1 MKRIQQLSRHLIN
14 QIAAGE
20 VIERPASVV
29 KELVENSV
37 DAGASRVEVE
47 VSKDCLSVRVSDD
60 GSGIHP
66 DDIELAFSK
75 HATSKIANSDDLFD
89 IHTNGFRGEALASII
104 SIAKV
109 VCTTRTKDFE
119 TGTRVE
125 CEESNVKSA
134 PSGCAIGTTMEV
146 NDLFYNTPARR
157 KFLKSDRVEISYIS
171 EILQSIAIA
180 NPDVSVTLIY
190 DGKTPVK
197 TSGSGD
203 LLCVL
208 TEIYTNSIASE
219 LKKINKSDEL
229 SQLHAEGYCSTPDFT
244 RSTKKSIYV
253 FVNNRVVKC
262 PVILKA
268 IDTAYK
274 NMLPSGKYPFVCLNL
289 KIPAS
294 DVDVNVHPTKKEV
307 RYKNPNQIFNFIYSA
322 VTGALSVIPTQ
333 QQRDKDV
340 VIPFGNYNSSISGFS
355 PQAAGQGNVRTGAQ
369 DIFQDDEDKDTVYVS
384 DGAFQDISQSN
395 ADLQAQYDIGSTPAH
410 AGNYAQSSGYSPAGS
425 YSPAGNYSP
434 AESYSPAASKPRF
447 ELNIKQIDL
456 NLETSAQ
463 VEETFDI
470 IGQYHNT
477 YVLFEEDGELK
488 IVDQHIADERYI
500 FENLQENLKKEN
512 IPSQLLLISDVLPL
526 EAGDVELLME
536 NAVKLRRFGYEIDKV
551 SDTEVIF
558 KKIPQVIAHVKVRDI
573 LSDILEN
580 LHGDLN
586 NLEEKMLVTMSCK
599 AAVKAG
605 TELNL
610 WQMEE
615 LIKKWKTTKL
625 PYTCPHGRPILH
637 TFSEKEIASFFHRNA

>member
-1 MKRIQQLSRHLIN
+1 MGKSVKENRINQLSRQLIN

-29 KELVENSV
+29 KELVENSI
-37 DAGASRVEVE
+37 DAGATRIEVE
-47 VSKDCLSVRVSDD
+47 ISKDCLSIRVSDN
-60 GSGIHP
+60 GCGIHP
-66 DDIELAFSK
+66 EDIELAFTK
-75 HATSKIANSDDLFD
+75 HATSKISNSDDLFD
-89 IHTNGFRGEALASII
+89 IQTMGFRGEALASII

-109 VCTTRTKDFE
+109 ICTTRTKDFD

-125 CEESNVKSA
+125 CEESNVKSSPA
-134 PSGCAIGTTMEV
+134 ACSVGTTMEV
-146 NDLFYNTPARR
+146 NDLFYNTPARQ
-157 KFLKSDRVEISYIS
+157 KFLKSEKVELSYIA

-180 NPDVSVTLIY
+180 NPDVSITLIN

-208 TEIYTNSIASE
+208 TEIYSNSIAGE

-229 SQLHAEGYCSTPDFT
+229 SHLHAAGFCSTPEFT

-274 NMLPSGKYPFVCLNL
+274 NMLPAGKYPFVCINL
-289 KIPAS
+289 SLPAG

-307 RYKNPNQIFNFIYSA
+307 RYKNPNQIFNFIYASIID
-322 VTGALSVIPTQ
+322 ALSAFKLPEMP
-333 QQRDKDV
+333 KNDV
-340 VIPFGNYNSSISGFS
+340 VIPFGNYNSVKNMDSEIR
-355 PQAAGQGNVRTGAQ
+355 Q
-369 DIFQDDEDKDTVYVS
+369 DEDDSDTVYVS
-384 DGAFQDISQSN
+384 EQKFEEIRESN
-395 ADLQAQYDIGSTPAH
+395 TRQ
-410 AGNYAQSSGYSPAGS
+410 
-425 YSPAGNYSP
+425 
-434 AESYSPAASKPRF
+434 F
-447 ELNIKQIDL
+447 ELDVKQIDL
-456 NLETSAQ
+456 NIPAPVQ
-463 VEETFDI
+463 VEETINI
-470 IGQYHNT
+470 IGQYRNT
-477 YVLFEEDGELK
+477 YIIFEENTELK

-500 FENLQENLKKEN
+500 FEKLQENLKKED
-512 IPSQLLLISDVLPL
+512 IASQLLLISDVLSL
-526 EAGDVELLME
+526 ESADVELIMSNSE
-536 NAVKLRRFGYEIDKV
+536 KLKRFGYEIEKI
-551 SDTEVIF
+551 SDTQIIF
-558 KKIPQVIAHVKVRDI
+558 KKIPQVISHIKVRDI

-586 NLEEKMLVTMSCK
+586 NLEEKILVTMSCK

-605 TELNL
+605 AELNL

-625 PYTCPHGRPILH
+625 PYTCPHGRPIVH
-637 TFSEKEIASFFHRNA
+637 SFSEKEIAAFFHRNV

>member
-1 MKRIQQLSRHLIN
+1 MKRIQQLSRQLIN

-29 KELVENSV
+29 KELVENSI
-37 DAGASRVEVE
+37 DAGATGVEIE
-47 VSKDCLSVRVSDD
+47 VSKDCLTIRVSDN

-75 HATSKIANSDDLFD
+75 HATSKISNSDDLFD
-89 IHTNGFRGEALASII
+89 IHTMGFRGEALASII

-125 CEESNVKSA
+125 CEESNVKSS
-134 PSGCAIGTTMEV
+134 PCACAVGTTMEV
-146 NDLFYNTPARR
+146 KDLFYNTPVRQ
-157 KFLKSDRVEISYIS
+157 KFLKSEKIEISCIS

-180 NPDVSVTLIY
+180 NPDVAINLIY
-190 DGKTPVK
+190 DGKNPVK

-208 TEIYTNSIASE
+208 TEIYSNSIANE
-219 LKKINKSDEL
+219 LKKINKTDEVSAL
-229 SQLHAEGYCSTPDFT
+229 KVSGYCSTPDFT
-244 RSTKKSIYV
+244 RSTKKSIFT

-262 PVILKA
+262 PLILKA

-274 NMLPSGKYPFVCLNL
+274 NMLPAGRYPFVCLNL
-289 KIPAS
+289 ELPAC

-307 RYKNPNQIFNFIYSA
+307 RYKNPNQIFNFIYSSII
-322 VTGALSVIPTQ
+322 GALSNVSFSLPKTQ
-333 QQRDKDV
+333 VDTQL
-340 VIPFGNYNSSISGFS
+340 PFGNYTSENATPVNQDRNPEDTAVSDDVTYVSTQENTTNTAQIPPQPALKQAS
-355 PQAAGQGNVRTGAQ
+355 PQRSH
-369 DIFQDDEDKDTVYVS
+369 Y
-384 DGAFQDISQSN
+384 
-395 ADLQAQYDIGSTPAH
+395 QY
-410 AGNYAQSSGYSPAGS
+410 
-425 YSPAGNYSP
+425 
-434 AESYSPAASKPRF
+434 EK
-447 ELNIKQIDL
+447 EVKQIDL
-456 NLETSAQ
+456 NIPAVS
-463 VEETFDI
+463 VIEEKFNI
-470 IGQYHNT
+470 IGQYRNT
-477 YVLFEEDGELK
+477 YIIFEEDSELK

-500 FENLQENLKKEN
+500 FEKLQENLKTDN
-512 IPSQLLLISDVLPL
+512 IASQLLLISDVLPL
-526 EAGDVELLME
+526 EAADVQLITE
-536 NAVKLRRFGYEIDKV
+536 NSEKLSKFGYQIEKV

-558 KKIPQVIAHVKVRDI
+558 KKIPQVIAHVKVAEILADI
-573 LSDILEN
+573 MEN

-637 TFSEKEIASFFHRNA
+637 TFSEKEIASFFHRNV

>member
-1 MKRIQQLSRHLIN
+1 MKRIQQLSRQLIN

-29 KELVENSV
+29 KELVENSI
-37 DAGASRVEVE
+37 DAGADRVEVE
-47 VSKDCLSVRVSDD
+47 ISKDCLSIRVSDN

-75 HATSKIANSDDLFD
+75 HATSKISNSDDLFD
-89 IHTNGFRGEALASII
+89 IHTMGFRGEALASII

-109 VCTTRTKDFE
+109 ICTTRTKDFE

-125 CEESNVKSA
+125 CEESNVKST

-146 NDLFYNTPARR
+146 KDLFYNTPARL
-157 KFLKSDRVEISYIS
+157 KFLKSEKIELSYIA

-180 NPDVSVTLIY
+180 KPDVSITLIY
-190 DGKTPVK
+190 DGKTPLK

-208 TEIYTNSIASE
+208 TEVYSNSIASE
-219 LKKINKSDEL
+219 LRKINKEDEL
-229 SQLHAEGYCSTPDFT
+229 SKLQATGYCSTPEFT

-253 FVNNRVVKC
+253 FVNGRVVKC

-274 NMLPSGKYPFVCLNL
+274 NLLPSGKYPFVCLNL
-289 KIPAS
+289 DLPAS

-307 RYKNPNQIFNFIYSA
+307 RYKNPNQIFNFIYSS
-322 VTGALSVIPTQ
+322 VLGALSVTNKIEETEKQ
-333 QQRDKDV
+333 DI
-340 VIPFGNYNSSISGFS
+340 VIPFGNYNSQTSLIENTF
-355 PQAAGQGNVRTGAQ
+355 VEQ
-369 DIFQDDEDKDTVYVS
+369 DKNDDDTVYVS
-384 DGAFQDISQSN
+384 EPAFQKIQDNNAQSN
-395 ADLQAQYDIGSTPAH
+395 ITKTP
-410 AGNYAQSSGYSPAGS
+410 S
-425 YSPAGNYSP
+425 YEMSA
-434 AESYSPAASKPRF
+434 
-447 ELNIKQIDL
+447 KQIDFDIPKTA
-456 NLETSAQ
+456 E
-463 VEETFDI
+463 VEETFNI

-477 YVLFEEDGELK
+477 YILFEEDNELK

-500 FENLQENLKKEN
+500 FEKLQENLKNKD

-526 EAGDVELLME
+526 EAADVELIMD
-536 NAVKLRRFGYEIDKV
+536 NAEKLKTFGYEIQKV

-558 KKIPQVIAHVKVRDI
+558 KKIPQVIAHVKVKDI
-573 LSDILEN
+573 LTDIIEN
-580 LHGDLN
+580 LQGDLN

-605 TELNL
+605 AELNL

-637 TFSEKEIASFFHRNA
+637 TFSEKEIASFFHRNV

>member
-1 MKRIQQLSRHLIN
+1 MKRIQQLSRQLIN

-29 KELVENSV
+29 KELVENSI
-37 DAGASRVEVE
+37 DAGATRIEIE
-47 VSKDCLSVRVSDD
+47 VSKDCLSLRVADN
-60 GSGIHP
+60 GAGIHP

-75 HATSKIANSDDLFD
+75 HATSKISTADDLFD
-89 IHTNGFRGEALASII
+89 IHTMGFRGEALASII

-125 CEESNVKSA
+125 CEESNVKSSPA
-134 PSGCAIGTTMEV
+134 ACAIGTTMEV
-146 NDLFYNTPARR
+146 NDLFYNTPVRQ
-157 KFLKSDRVEISYIS
+157 KFLKSEKVELSYIS
-171 EILQSIAIA
+171 EALQSIAISHPEIA
-180 NPDVSVTLIY
+180 ITLIY

-208 TEIYTNSIASE
+208 TEIYSNSIAGE
-219 LKKINKSDEL
+219 LKKINKKDEL
-229 SQLHAEGYCSTPDFT
+229 SHLHATGFCSTPDFT
-244 RSTKKSIYV
+244 RSSKKSVYV

-274 NMLPSGKYPFVCLNL
+274 NMLPAGKYPFVCLNL
-289 KIPAS
+289 SIPAK

-307 RYKNPNQIFNFIYSA
+307 RYQNPNQIFNFIYSSIL
-322 VTGALSVIPTQ
+322 GALADIKVPQKEEPDI
-333 QQRDKDV
+333 
-340 VIPFGNYNSSISGFS
+340 VIPFGNYNTL
-355 PQAAGQGNVRTGAQ
+355 QTTTQ
-369 DIFQDDEDKDTVYVS
+369 DGVSQDKEDDDTVYVS
-384 DGAFQDISQSN
+384 SQKFEEIQETN
-395 ADLQAQYDIGSTPAH
+395 TP
-410 AGNYAQSSGYSPAGS
+410 PAS
-425 YSPAGNYSP
+425 
-434 AESYSPAASKPRF
+434 RQF

-456 NLETSAQ
+456 DIPKVAQ
-463 VEETFDI
+463 VEESFNI
-470 IGQYHNT
+470 IGQYQNT
-477 YVLFEEDGELK
+477 YIIFEEDTELK

-500 FENLQENLKKEN
+500 FEKLQANLKKED
-512 IPSQLLLISDVLPL
+512 IHSQLLLISDVLQL
-526 EAGDVELLME
+526 EAADIELIQE
-536 NAVKLRRFGYEIDKV
+536 NSEKLKHFGYEIQKV
-551 SDTEVIF
+551 SDTEIIF
-558 KKIPQVIAHVKVRDI
+558 KKVPQVISHIKVKDI

-605 TELNL
+605 TELNH

-625 PYTCPHGRPILH
+625 PYTCPHGRPIVH
-637 TFSEKEIASFFHRNA
+637 SFSEKEIASFFHRNV

>member
-1 MKRIQQLSRHLIN
+1 MKRIQQLSRQLIN

-29 KELVENSV
+29 KELVENSI
-37 DAGASRVEVE
+37 DAGATRIEIE
-47 VSKDCLSVRVSDD
+47 VSKDCLSLRVADN
-60 GSGIHP
+60 GAGIHP

-75 HATSKIANSDDLFD
+75 HATSKISTADDLFD
-89 IHTNGFRGEALASII
+89 IHTMGFRGEALASII

-125 CEESNVKSA
+125 CEESNVKSSPA
-134 PSGCAIGTTMEV
+134 ACAIGTTMEV
-146 NDLFYNTPARR
+146 NDLFYNTPVRQ
-157 KFLKSDRVEISYIS
+157 KFLKSEKVELSYIS
-171 EILQSIAIA
+171 EALQSIAISHPEIA
-180 NPDVSVTLIY
+180 ITLIY

-208 TEIYTNSIASE
+208 TEIYSNSIAGE
-219 LKKINKSDEL
+219 LKKINKKDEL
-229 SQLHAEGYCSTPDFT
+229 SHLHATGFCSTPDFT
-244 RSTKKSIYV
+244 RSSKKSVYV

-274 NMLPSGKYPFVCLNL
+274 NMLPAGKYPFVCLNL
-289 KIPAS
+289 SIPAK

-307 RYKNPNQIFNFIYSA
+307 RYQNPNQIFNFIYSSIL
-322 VTGALSVIPTQ
+322 GALADIKVPQKEEPDI
-333 QQRDKDV
+333 
-340 VIPFGNYNSSISGFS
+340 VIPFGNYNTL
-355 PQAAGQGNVRTGAQ
+355 QTTTQ
-369 DIFQDDEDKDTVYVS
+369 DGVSQDKEDDDTVYVS
-384 DGAFQDISQSN
+384 SQKFEEIQETN
-395 ADLQAQYDIGSTPAH
+395 TP
-410 AGNYAQSSGYSPAGS
+410 PAS
-425 YSPAGNYSP
+425 
-434 AESYSPAASKPRF
+434 RQF

-456 NLETSAQ
+456 DIPKVAQ
-463 VEETFDI
+463 VEETFNI
-470 IGQYHNT
+470 IGQYQNT
-477 YVLFEEDGELK
+477 YIIFEEDTELK

-500 FENLQENLKKEN
+500 FEKLQANLKKED
-512 IPSQLLLISDVLPL
+512 IHSQLLLISDVLQL
-526 EAGDVELLME
+526 EAADIELIQE
-536 NAVKLRRFGYEIDKV
+536 NSEKLKHFGYEIQKV
-551 SDTEVIF
+551 SDTEIIF
-558 KKIPQVIAHVKVRDI
+558 KKVPQVISHIKVKDI

-605 TELNL
+605 TVLNH

-625 PYTCPHGRPILH
+625 PYTCPHGRPIVH
-637 TFSEKEIASFFHRNA
+637 SFSEKEIASFFHRNI